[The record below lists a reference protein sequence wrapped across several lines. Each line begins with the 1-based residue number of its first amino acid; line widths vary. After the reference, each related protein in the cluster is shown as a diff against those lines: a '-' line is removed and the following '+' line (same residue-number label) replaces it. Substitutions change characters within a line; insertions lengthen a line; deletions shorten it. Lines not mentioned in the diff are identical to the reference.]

1 MQKER
6 VMSSETMSKLESAS
20 KSHLHNIM
28 QIAVFQLNDM
38 NFYGIN
44 ISKIRSIEDFKKYEL
59 IKNNTVQ
66 NPLLEGYIRYQND
79 VVPAISLEKWLDI
92 YTPESVFLEYLICDY
107 NKERLALSIHSIRN
121 IFNVPIES
129 LQKPDRMAD
138 TLTYEAIVEIDGE
151 KCIVLVLDVEKLLFD
166 VFGANYTIPVTNLG
180 TARRLLIAEDSRTAQ
195 AIIRD
200 IMKNSPIE
208 YEIFNDGEELME
220 HLEKL
225 DSAAIDGIGLII
237 TDLEMPRKDGYQVL
251 KFVKE
256 NNRYIDI
263 PVVVNT
269 SMSDEGVDE
278 KTKLLGSAGF
288 IAKTDPQTFLSVI
301 AQFIRR

>member
-1 MQKER
+1 
-6 VMSSETMSKLESAS
+6 MSSETMSKLESAS